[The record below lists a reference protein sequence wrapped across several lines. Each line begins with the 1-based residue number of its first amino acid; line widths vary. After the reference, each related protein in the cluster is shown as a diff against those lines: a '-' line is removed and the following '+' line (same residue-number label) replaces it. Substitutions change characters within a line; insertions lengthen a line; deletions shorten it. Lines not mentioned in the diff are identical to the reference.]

1 MIFNNILT
9 EQEILNIIMEYNV
22 VESGFIFRSIY
33 DENTNDITLSNF
45 EFDDNGVLLEANIS
59 QKDLNIKLRKNQ
71 FNPRY
76 VVIIGGDQ
84 ASHSGRMKVSKNGIK
99 IKRGDNVNDY
109 ISIYND
115 GNGIEYKGNLSN
127 LHMDSKELN
136 EYINLFSRNEDLI
149 QFIRYSNNK
158 YDHLADAAFINDEAL
173 RNAGYVVTRDRKNG
187 NRYIYDEN
195 GNLLCK
201 ENIMGDKI
209 L

>member
-1 MIFNNILT
+1 
-9 EQEILNIIMEYNV
+9 
-22 VESGFIFRSIY
+22 
-33 DENTNDITLSNF
+33 
-45 EFDDNGVLLEANIS
+45 
-59 QKDLNIKLRKNQ
+59 
-71 FNPRY
+71 
-76 VVIIGGDQ
+76 
-84 ASHSGRMKVSKNGIK
+84 
-99 IKRGDNVNDY
+99 
-109 ISIYND
+109 
-115 GNGIEYKGNLSN
+115 
-127 LHMDSKELN
+127 MDSKELN

-149 QFIRYSNNK
+149 QFIRYSNSK